1 MSIFRT
7 KAFCGILAAVIA
19 SAMAVSSLMCTTY
32 AEGTETQEDDV
43 VTVFTTNDIHGV
55 VSGEG
60 TVGMDTLA
68 AVKASTPNSLLV
80 DAGDATQGASFA
92 TISLGEDVIRM
103 MNATGY
109 DLLVPGNHEFDYGI
123 DQLLANYDVAD
134 FEFISANVNYNGN
147 PLFTSN
153 KVFDVNGHTVGFV
166 GLTTADT
173 ATSTNPT
180 QLVGVEFTDEIKAAE
195 ESIMEL
201 ADKADAIILVGHMGN
216 DSTIDS
222 YTSEELLNGLS
233 SEALAEVTAFV
244 DGHSHTIEE
253 TVFEKDGAKVPVVQ
267 TGTGFVN
274 LGKVTVSFDENGVA
288 SSEVDVLAAEDV
300 AKYPLTEQGKAK
312 ADEVN
317 EVLAEIS
324 SKQQEILG
332 EELCENDTPLWG
344 GYVYYDY
351 AEPRIVETNY
361 GDFVTDAFAEYGRL
375 FAEKQNLDM
384 PVIGVE
390 NGGGISSTLPYG
402 TVTRGD
408 VLNAFNHGNTVTA
421 LQVSPYELFLALES
435 GLAMTGQDET
445 GLLIREKV
453 SGSFL
458 QVSGLTY
465 TYDPAGESNSKITS
479 VVLNDGTVLDRTD
492 NEHKLILV
500 TNSYVAAWFDAEDKL
515 GELGGEDYIVERY
528 LLELT
533 EDGTKPLSVPTDGGR
548 IKISNDKSPD
558 TYELSVPV
566 YDASTLA
573 ATPGGT
579 ITEESKP
586 LAGRTVNVRIDDATA
601 VEYVTDENG
610 MINLTLAKGP
620 HTLYLEESAD
630 KLPVYVNNYSG
641 SGISVTAEG
650 YFRLG
655 FAASADLP
663 VYEKPTETDDSETDT
678 SETET
683 SETDT
688 SEKDKTEANASE
700 SNAPESDI
708 TNTDT
713 SETDDSSSGVSTTKA
728 SANANAS
735 GGNPNTGAGASL
747 SLSAILVAA
756 FCALRAAKRHI

>member
-1 MSIFRT
+1 MSIFNT
-7 KAFCGILAAVIA
+7 KVFRGVVSAITA
-19 SAMAVSSLMCTTY
+19 SAVTLSSLVFITY
-32 AEGTETQEDDV
+32 ADEAQTSGDT

-55 VSGEG
+55 VGGDG

-68 AVKASTPNSLLV
+68 AVKASTSNSLLV

-92 TISLGEDVIRM
+92 TVSLGEDVIRV
-103 MNATGY
+103 MNAAGY
-109 DLLVPGNHEFDYGI
+109 DLMVPGNHEFDYGI
-123 DQLLANYDVAD
+123 DQLLANDNAAD
-134 FEFISANVNYNGN
+134 FDFISANVTYNGD
-147 PLFTSN
+147 PLFTGS
-153 KVFDVNGHTVGFV
+153 KVFDVNGHSLGFI

-180 QLVGVEFTDEIKAAE
+180 QLNGVEFTDEVKAAE
-195 ESIMEL
+195 EAIAQI
-201 ADKADAIILVGHMGN
+201 ADKTDAIILVGHMGN
-216 DSTIDS
+216 NSNIDS
-222 YTSEELLNGLS
+222 YTSEELLDGLS
-233 SEALAEVTAFV
+233 AESLSEVTAFV
-244 DGHSHTIEE
+244 DGHSHTVEE
-253 TVFEKDGAKVPVVQ
+253 TVFEKNGAKVPVVQ

-274 LGKVTVSFDENGVA
+274 MGKVTVSFDENGVA
-288 SSEVDVLAAEDV
+288 SADVDVLTAEEV
-300 AKYPLTEQGKAK
+300 SEYPLTDEGKAK

-317 EVLAEIS
+317 EVLAEING
-324 SKQQEILG
+324 KQQEILG
-332 EELCENDTPLWG
+332 KELCQNDTPLWG

-361 GDFVTDAFAEYGRL
+361 GDFVTDAFASYGRRY
-375 FAEKQNLDM
+375 AEKQNLDM

-390 NGGGISSTLPYG
+390 NGGGVSSTLPYG

-408 VLNAFNHGNTVTA
+408 VLNAFNHGNTVTV
-421 LQVSPYELFLALES
+421 LKVSPYELFLALES

-458 QVSGLTY
+458 QVSGLVY
-465 TYDPAGESNSKITS
+465 TYDPAGESNRKVTS
-479 VVLNDGTVLDRTD
+479 VVLDDGTVLDRND

-548 IKISNDKSPD
+548 IKIANDKSPD

-566 YDASTLA
+566 YDASTLT

-579 ITEESKP
+579 VTEESKT
-586 LAGRTVNVRIDDATA
+586 LAGRIVNVRIDDASA
-601 VEYVTDENG
+601 VEYVTDQNG
-610 MINLTLAKGP
+610 MINLILAKGP

-630 KLPVYVNNYSG
+630 DLPVYVNNYSG
-641 SGISVTAEG
+641 SGVSVTAEG

-663 VYEKPTETDDSETDT
+663 VYEKPTESDGSENGSQETEKPQTNTSEADGDESSATQSDTTMTDT
-678 SETET
+678 PK
-683 SETDT
+683 TD
-688 SEKDKTEANASE
+688 ASG
-700 SNAPESDI
+700 SGAPAA
-708 TNTDT
+708 
-713 SETDDSSSGVSTTKA
+713 KA
-728 SANANAS
+728 SANVNTY
-735 GGNPNTGAGASL
+735 GDNPNTGAGASI

-756 FCALRAAKRHI
+756 FCGLRAAKRRK

>member
-1 MSIFRT
+1 MSIFNT
-7 KAFCGILAAVIA
+7 KVFRGVVSAITA
-19 SAMAVSSLMCTTY
+19 SAVTLSSLVFITY
-32 AEGTETQEDDV
+32 AEEAQTPVDT

-55 VSGEG
+55 VGGDG

-68 AVKASTPNSLLV
+68 AVKASTSNSLLV

-92 TISLGEDVIRM
+92 TVSLGEDVIRV
-103 MNATGY
+103 MNAADY
-109 DLLVPGNHEFDYGI
+109 DLMVPGNHEFDYGI
-123 DQLLANYDVAD
+123 DQLLANDNAAD
-134 FEFISANVNYNGN
+134 FDFISANVTYNGD
-147 PLFTSN
+147 PLFTGS
-153 KVFDVNGHTVGFV
+153 KVFDVNGHSLGFI

-180 QLVGVEFTDEIKAAE
+180 QLNGVEFTDEVKAAE
-195 ESIMEL
+195 EAIAQI
-201 ADKADAIILVGHMGN
+201 ADKTDAIILVGHMGN
-216 DSTIDS
+216 NSNIDS
-222 YTSEELLNGLS
+222 YTSEELLDGLS
-233 SEALAEVTAFV
+233 AESLSEVTAFV
-244 DGHSHTIEE
+244 DGHSHTVEE
-253 TVFEKDGAKVPVVQ
+253 TVFEKNGAKVPVVQ

-274 LGKVTVSFDENGVA
+274 MGRVTVSFDENGVA
-288 SSEVDVLAAEDV
+288 SADVDVLTAEEV
-300 AKYPLTEQGKAK
+300 SEYPLTDEGKAK

-324 SKQQEILG
+324 GKQQEILG
-332 EELCENDTPLWG
+332 KELCQNDTPLWG

-361 GDFVTDAFAEYGRL
+361 GDFVTDAFASYGRRY
-375 FAEKQNLDM
+375 AEKQNLDM

-390 NGGGISSTLPYG
+390 NGGGVSSTLPYG

-408 VLNAFNHGNTVTA
+408 VLNAFNHGNTVTV

-458 QVSGLTY
+458 QVSGLVY
-465 TYDPAGESNSKITS
+465 TYDPAGESNRKVTS
-479 VVLNDGTVLDRTD
+479 VVLDDGTVLDRND

-548 IKISNDKSPD
+548 IKIANDKSPD

-566 YDASTLA
+566 YDASTLT

-579 ITEESKP
+579 VTEESKT
-586 LAGRTVNVRIDDATA
+586 LAGRIVNVRIDDASA
-601 VEYVTDENG
+601 VEYVTDQNG
-610 MINLTLAKGP
+610 MINLILAKGP

-630 KLPVYVNNYSG
+630 DLPVYVNNYSG
-641 SGISVTAEG
+641 SGVSVTAEG

-663 VYEKPTETDDSETDT
+663 VYEKPTEPDGSENGSQETEKPQTNTSEADGDESSAPQSDTTMTDT
-678 SETET
+678 TK
-683 SETDT
+683 TD
-688 SEKDKTEANASE
+688 ASG
-700 SNAPESDI
+700 SGAPAA
-708 TNTDT
+708 
-713 SETDDSSSGVSTTKA
+713 KA
-728 SANANAS
+728 SANVNTY
-735 GGNPNTGAGASL
+735 GDNPNTGAGASI

-756 FCALRAAKRHI
+756 FCGLRAAKRRK